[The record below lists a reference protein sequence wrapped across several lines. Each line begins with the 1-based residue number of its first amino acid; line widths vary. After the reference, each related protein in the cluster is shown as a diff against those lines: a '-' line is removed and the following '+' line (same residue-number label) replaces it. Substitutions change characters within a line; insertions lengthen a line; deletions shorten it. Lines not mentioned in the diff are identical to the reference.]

1 MYNYDVVVIGGGS
14 AGMSA
19 ALNAR
24 ANGAETV
31 AILERDVC
39 LGGILNQC
47 IHNGFGLH
55 YFKEEF
61 TGPEYAHKF
70 IEKVEASDID
80 VYLETLVLSIDKDKN
95 ILASNPVQGVMDI
108 KAKAVVF
115 AMGCRERTAGAIGM
129 AGSRPAGVYTAGMAQ
144 KIANI
149 DGCMVGKKVVI
160 LGSGDIG
167 LIMAR
172 RMTFEGAKV
181 LAVLELMP
189 YSSGLK
195 RNIVQCLD
203 DFNIPLKFSH
213 TVTRTVGKTRLEG
226 VYVAPVDENRRP
238 ILEKEEFI
246 ECDTLLLSVGLIPSN
261 DLMLSLGVD
270 VDRVTGSG
278 VVDENRQL
286 SLDGFFASGNVLH
299 VHDLVDNVSEES
311 ALAGKS
317 AGMYAAGTLDTG
329 KAFNVIHGNGVRYA
343 LPQRVYD
350 GEGMVKVFYRVGN
363 IYKNVTLNV
372 KCGDEVLQSKKF
384 RILSPGEMGNVL
396 IDKSKIKGDITLELE
411 V

>member
-19 ALNAR
+19 ALEAR
-24 ANGAETV
+24 KNGAEKV

-55 YFKEEF
+55 FFKEEF

-70 IEKVEASDID
+70 IELVNASDID
-80 VYLETLVLSIDKDKN
+80 VYLETLVISVNKDKT
-95 ILASNPVQGVMDI
+95 IVASSPEKGVMTI
-108 KAKAVVF
+108 KSKAIVF
-115 AMGCRERTAGAIGM
+115 AMGCRERTAGAIAM

-144 KIANI
+144 KLANI
-149 DGCMVGKKVVI
+149 NGYMVGKKVVI

-181 LAVLELMP
+181 LMVLELMP

-203 DFNIPLKFSH
+203 DFNIPLRYSH
-213 TVTRTVGKTRLEG
+213 TVTRVVGKERVEG
-226 VYVAPVDENRRP
+226 IYVAPVDVNLKP
-238 ILEKEEFI
+238 IYEKEEFI

-261 DLMLSLGVD
+261 ELALGLGID
-270 VDRVTGSG
+270 VDSVTGSAS
-278 VVDENRQL
+278 VDEHRET
-286 SLDGFFASGNVLH
+286 SLDGFFVCGNVLH

-311 ALAGKS
+311 ALAGKY
-317 AGMYAAGTLDTG
+317 AGEYVSG
-329 KAFNVIHGNGVRYA
+329 KLVKGEKFDVIHGNGIRYA
-343 LPQRVYD
+343 LPQKVYN
-350 GEGMVKVFYRVGN
+350 GEGEVKIFFRTGN
-363 IYKNVTLNV
+363 IYKNAKLIV
-372 KCGDEVLQSKKF
+372 KCGDKVLLSKKYM
-384 RILSPGEMGNVL
+384 ILSPGEMESIKL
-396 IDKSKIKGDITLELE
+396 DKSAIDGNIEMYLE